1 MWFSSNSV
9 LVSSCLFSAKEVP
22 VCRSACLPAFQ
33 SAFISVYIYSCRS
46 VYMCVC
52 LCFDLSAMCVYVHKS
67 VWLLLPTPD
76 LMADSFLSM
85 QPVNKTLNTLW
96 WLFVYLCKFAS
107 FPICLPVCLPLCLS
121 DYLSVWDIKYNF
133 LRDIKQSKPKL
144 KL

>member
-46 VYMCVC
+46 VYMSVC

-85 QPVNKTLNTLW
+85 QPVIKTLNALW
-96 WLFVYLCKFAS
+96 WLFLYFYAS
-107 FPICLPVCLPLCLS
+107 FSAFYFICPFVCSSVWLSVCLRHKVQLFAR
-121 DYLSVWDIKYNF
+121 YQTI
-133 LRDIKQSKPKL
+133 
-144 KL
+144 